1 MMMRKRLME
10 KVNELGATEHMEI
23 YKIIVEQ
30 KVPTT
35 ENNNGV
41 FFNLTTLS
49 KETFDRIEEF
59 VQYCFDN
66 KKELDRYDQKL
77 HECKYYNKL
86 CTSPVI
92 PNYGVN
98 EPKSKSDCLK
108 DVIEQM
114 DDSKK
119 DIIKEFV
126 VKLNSSFDKPSAK
139 RVLSKFMLAK
149 KRFMKK
155 TFVEFNQDISDELI
169 LDQRT

>member
-1 MMMRKRLME
+1 MLMRKRLME
-10 KVNELGATEHMEI
+10 KVNDLGPTEHMEI
-23 YKIIVEQ
+23 YKIIEEQ
-30 KVPTT
+30 NVPTT

-49 KETFDRIEEF
+49 KDTYERIEEF

-86 CTSPVI
+86 YTTPML

-98 EPKSKSDCLK
+98 EPRSKADNLR
-108 DVIEQM
+108 DVIELM
-114 DDSKK
+114 DDKK
-119 DIIKEFV
+119 EALKDFV
-126 VKLNSSFDKPSAK
+126 SKLNSSSDKPATK
-139 RVLSKFMLAK
+139 RVMSKFMLAK

-155 TFVEFNQDISDELI
+155 TVNEFNQDIGDDLMQ
-169 LDQRT
+169 DNA